1 MGLVFFC
8 GVREPLLL
16 LDPGPLVTILSGRLP
31 TLAGVRRAG
40 RPVPSYI
47 QYNTGEIIRIY
58 SIYYPYRLHIN
69 TYRSVFP
76 EVGITIRAGATA
88 I

>member
-40 RPVPSYI
+40 RPVHHAPAGHGHPLEQAGMGSLVRHGWFASLARARARLAWCGML
-47 QYNTGEIIRIY
+47 GE
-58 SIYYPYRLHIN
+58 
-69 TYRSVFP
+69 
-76 EVGITIRAGATA
+76 
-88 I
+88 